1 VAKEIK
7 LLISDSVDKVHE
19 GSNLVEQAGVTMAEV
34 VESVRRVTDITGDIT
49 AASMEQSAGI
59 AQVSQTIVDMDQ
71 TTQQNAVPVEQAAAA
86 AMQDQAARLARA
98 VSVVKLGQ
106 AVAQEPSLP
115 QSASWLA
122 LRY

>member
-34 VESVRRVTDITGDIT
+34 VESVRRVTDIMGDIT
-49 AASMEQSAGI
+49 AASVEQSAGI

-71 TTQQNAVPVEQAAAA
+71 TTQQNAVPVEQAAGA

-98 VSVVKLGQ
+98 VSVFKLGQ